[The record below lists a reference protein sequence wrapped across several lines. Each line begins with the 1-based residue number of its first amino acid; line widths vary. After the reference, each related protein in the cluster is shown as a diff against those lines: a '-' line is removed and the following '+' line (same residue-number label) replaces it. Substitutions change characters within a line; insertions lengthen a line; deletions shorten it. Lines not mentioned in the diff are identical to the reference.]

1 LVRILLVDDEQAIRQ
16 VFKSVLELHAF
27 EVETASCAAEAIALL
42 DNGSVYDIVLTD
54 LRMERPLAGFDV
66 VKAAKRCAA
75 KPLAVIITG
84 FPVPPAEWK
93 GAGADALFVKGAEIF
108 DLSGRLESML
118 KKQPSDA
125 GARTTRKL
133 G

>member
-1 LVRILLVDDEQAIRQ
+1 MVRILLVDDEQAIRQ

-27 EVETASCAAEAIALL
+27 EVETASSAAEAITLL
-42 DNGSVYDIVLTD
+42 ESGNVYDIVLTD

-93 GAGADALFVKGAEIF
+93 SAGADALFVKGAEIF
-108 DLSGRLESML
+108 DLSSRLESML

-125 GARTTRKL
+125 GARTIRKL